1 MEHDNRLVYQTIA
14 TMASS
19 KTSGEEKIM
28 TELQS
33 VSDRLDNK
41 SEGKLALEDNDKVIC
56 NNAVDEYFIGIKG
69 DLNQAERLVS
79 DAVNNLVINFR
90 YISKLTESHHEMVL
104 VIERMATPE
113 ASSSINEL
121 LEKQMVIA
129 NQIEQELEMVI
140 TSLQFGDLVAQLL
153 AHTTRQVEM
162 LNVELQ
168 RIDRQGGWQ
177 RETER
182 EALDSIHSGISKAI
196 DVVKNKS
203 KKKPVV
209 QQGMQMGDVEL
220 F

>member
-1 MEHDNRLVYQTIA
+1 MVHDNGLLYQTIA
-14 TMASS
+14 TMTSN

-33 VSDRLDNK
+33 VSDKLDNK
-41 SEGKLALEDNDKVIC
+41 SEDKLALKDNDKVIC
-56 NNAVDEYFIGIKG
+56 NNAADEYFMGIKE

-104 VIERMATPE
+104 AIERMTAPE

-168 RIDRQGGWQ
+168 RIDRQGAWQ
-177 RETER
+177 GETER
-182 EALDSIHSGISKAI
+182 KALDSIHSGISKAVE
-196 DVVKNKS
+196 VVKNKS

>member
-1 MEHDNRLVYQTIA
+1 
-14 TMASS
+14 
-19 KTSGEEKIM
+19 M

-33 VSDRLDNK
+33 VGDKLDNK
-41 SEGKLALEDNDKVIC
+41 SEGKLLALEDKDKVIC
-56 NNAVDEYFIGIKG
+56 NNAADEYFMGIKG

-104 VIERMATPE
+104 AIERMATPE
-113 ASSSINEL
+113 GNSCINAL
-121 LEKQMVIA
+121 LEKQMAIA
-129 NQIEQELEMVI
+129 NQIEQELEMAI

-177 RETER
+177 GKTER
-182 EALDSIHSGISKAI
+182 ETLDSIHSGISKAV

>member
-1 MEHDNRLVYQTIA
+1 
-14 TMASS
+14 
-19 KTSGEEKIM
+19 M

-33 VSDRLDNK
+33 VGDKLDNK
-41 SEGKLALEDNDKVIC
+41 SEGKLALEDKDKVIC
-56 NNAVDEYFIGIKG
+56 NNAADEYFMGIKG

-104 VIERMATPE
+104 AIERMSAPE
-113 ASSSINEL
+113 GNSCINAL
-121 LEKQMVIA
+121 LEKQMAIA
-129 NQIEQELEMVI
+129 NQIEQELEMAI

-168 RIDRQGGWQ
+168 RIDRQGGRQ
-177 RETER
+177 GKTER
-182 EALDSIHSGISKAI
+182 EALDSIHSGISKAV